1 MIADELLGTFADH
14 LKDAALQS
22 SRYARRDDGSRRMF
36 GGYNFLM
43 LGDMHQLPPIPAKAA
58 LFRPPVEKKTEAA
71 RQALDVFWNNG
82 PDALNFSRSSLPR

>member
-43 LGDMHQLPPIPAKAA
+43 FGDMHQLPPIPATAA
-58 LFRPPVEKKTEAA
+58 LFRPPVEKIQKQRVKHWMYSGATG
-71 RQALDVFWNNG
+71 QTH
-82 PDALNFSRSSLPR
+82 